1 MLALHAKDPSSILG
15 ASTIEVVEL
24 IMNKMEIKDYEVKK
38 ISEEE
43 FKQMQETESENTIEI
58 SYEQLKAEQEF
69 LKEHKSGIDKLVN
82 LSRIYLLMLF
92 GFIVQNIILVN
103 MLYTIYMVYTTGEGS
118 LGFHVLC
125 TISVIVVTAYVG
137 NSLPPYKARWKN
149 ARQIKKAYNALV
161 AASDR
166 CVNIFQQ
173 LEDMCKEER
182 ADKAEEL
189 AEPITLAVA
198 ELWLARQTYE
208 RTLDEGRNL

>member
-1 MLALHAKDPSSILG
+1 MG
-15 ASTIEVVEL
+15 
-24 IMNKMEIKDYEVKK
+24 IKDYEVKK

-43 FKQMQETESENTIEI
+43 FKQMQETGSENTIEI

-69 LKEHKSGIDKLVN
+69 LKEHKPGIDKLVN
-82 LSRIYLLMLF
+82 ISRAYILLLF
-92 GFIVQNIILVN
+92 GFIMQNLLLVN
-103 MLYTIYMVYTTGEGS
+103 MLYTVYKVYTTGEGH
-118 LGFHVLC
+118 LGFHILC
-125 TISVIVVTAYVG
+125 ALAMLFPTAYVG
-137 NSLPPYKARWKN
+137 NSLPQFKARWKN

-161 AASDR
+161 AASDK

-182 ADKAEEL
+182 ADRAEDL

-208 RTLDEGRNL
+208 RTLDEGKNL

>member
-1 MLALHAKDPSSILG
+1 
-15 ASTIEVVEL
+15 
-24 IMNKMEIKDYEVKK
+24 MEIKDYEVKK

-69 LKEHKSGIDKLVN
+69 LKEHKSGIDKLV
-82 LSRIYLLMLF
+82 LLGRAYILLLF
-92 GFIVQNIILVN
+92 GFIMQNLLLAN
-103 MLYTIYMVYTTGEGS
+103 MLYTIYKIYTTGEGN
-118 LGFHVLC
+118 LGFLILC
-125 TISVIVVTAYVG
+125 TLAMLLPTAYVG
-137 NSLPPYKARWKN
+137 NSLPQFKARWKN

-161 AASDR
+161 AANNK

-182 ADKAEEL
+182 ADKAEDL

-208 RTLDEGRNL
+208 RTLDEGKNL

>member
-1 MLALHAKDPSSILG
+1 
-15 ASTIEVVEL
+15 
-24 IMNKMEIKDYEVKK
+24 MEIKDYEVKK

-69 LKEHKSGIDKLVN
+69 LKEHKAGIDKLVR
-82 LSRIYLLMLF
+82 LSKAYLLILF
-92 GFIVQNIILVN
+92 CFIAQNLLLAY
-103 MLYTIYMVYTTGEGS
+103 MLYTIYNVYTTGGEH
-118 LGFHVLC
+118 LGFYILC
-125 TISVIVVTAYVG
+125 TLSILYPTAYIG
-137 NSLPPYKARWKN
+137 NELPSYKARWKN
-149 ARQIKKAYNALV
+149 GRQIKKAYNALV
-161 AASDR
+161 AANDK

-182 ADKAEEL
+182 ADKAEDL

-208 RTLDEGRNL
+208 RALDEGKNL

>member
-1 MLALHAKDPSSILG
+1 
-15 ASTIEVVEL
+15 
-24 IMNKMEIKDYEVKK
+24 MEIKDYEVKK

-69 LKEHKSGIDKLVN
+69 LREHKAGINKLVN
-82 LSRIYLLMLF
+82 LSKMYLFVLF
-92 GFIVQNIILVN
+92 CFIVQNFLLAH
-103 MLYTIYMVYTTGEGS
+103 MLYTVYNVYTTGEEH
-118 LGFHVLC
+118 LGFYILC
-125 TISVIVVTAYVG
+125 TLAMLYPTACVG
-137 NSLPPYKARWKN
+137 NGLPPYKARWKN
-149 ARQIKKAYNALV
+149 GRQIKKAYNALV
-161 AASDR
+161 AANDK

-208 RTLDEGRNL
+208 RTLDEGKNL